1 MRKFLGV
8 IGVASLTVGPALAA
22 DLPVKAPA
30 YVAPAAASWTGFYVG
45 GDVGLRG
52 ASARAATQSIL
63 ETPVGQ
69 PTTADTCANGSDC
82 FFDEHL
88 NSFGFRGGIFV
99 GYNWQVS
106 PAWLV
111 GVEGD
116 WGWANQHNT
125 ITGMVFPGGPFL
137 ASGDSGDS
145 FQVRSRWDASAR
157 ARLGYL
163 ATPSTLF
170 YVTGGAAW
178 LNFEATATCGAAN
191 PQATCFPLNPPP
203 FSITSSTTKAGW
215 TVGAGVETLL
225 WSNWFVRAEYRYADF
240 GSVSFSDSIFAP
252 APRLSVCPNC
262 VPTTTTA
269 TFDVHTQTHTAL
281 FGIGY
286 RFGNF

>member
-8 IGVASLTVGPALAA
+8 IGVASLTVGPAVAA

-30 YVAPAAASWTGFYVG
+30 YVAPVAASWTGFYVG

-52 ASARAATQSIL
+52 ASARAATQSIFQ
-63 ETPVGQ
+63 TPNGE
-69 PTTADTCANGSDC
+69 PTAADTCDNGSNC

-88 NSFGFRGGIFV
+88 NSFGFRGGVFV

-170 YVTGGAAW
+170 YLTAGAAW
-178 LNFEATATCGAAN
+178 LNFDATATCGAAN
-191 PQATCFPLNPPP
+191 EQATCFPLDPPP
-203 FSITSSTTKAGW
+203 FSITSSATKAGW
-215 TVGAGVETLL
+215 TVGAGIETLL

-240 GSVSFSDSIFAP
+240 GNVSFADSIFAP
-252 APRLSVCPNC
+252 RPRDPHND
-262 VPTTTTA
+262 PTTTTA
-269 TFDVHTQTHTAL
+269 TFDVHMQTHTAL